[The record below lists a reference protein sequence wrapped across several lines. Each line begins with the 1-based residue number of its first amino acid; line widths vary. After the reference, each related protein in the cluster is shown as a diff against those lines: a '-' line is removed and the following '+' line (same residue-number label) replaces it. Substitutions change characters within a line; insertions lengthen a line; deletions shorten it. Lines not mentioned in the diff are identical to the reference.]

1 MAVVEDSDSI
11 VAAMGYFGTSRL
23 VVLVDDTAEAVVVG
37 TMFGTLE
44 EEWMVRAGRTSD
56 VKVVVVTERE
66 HSIPEDTV
74 GTEERIGM

>member
-11 VAAMGYFGTSRL
+11 VAAMGHFGTSRL
-23 VVLVDDTAEAVVVG
+23 VVLVDDTAELVVVG

-44 EEWMVRAGRTSD
+44 EEWMVRTERTSD
-56 VKVVVVTERE
+56 VKVVVVTEPE

-74 GTEERIGM
+74 GTEERIGT